1 MITTDELKVQLAEYH
16 TAVKDLEEALAI
28 DASRKRVQEL
38 EHTMSR
44 PGFYDDAELSK
55 KVFDE
60 VGDLKGKLTRFEKLQ
75 GLYDDAETML
85 VMLDEEY
92 DPEMVPE
99 AEEAVNAV
107 GKAVDELQL
116 MTMLNGEYD
125 HSNAILTFH
134 AGTGGTEAQ
143 DWAEMLYR
151 MYNKWAQAHGMTV
164 EVLDYQDGDEA
175 GMKSA
180 SMMVKGANA
189 YGLLKSENGVHRL
202 VRVSPF
208 DANARRQ
215 TSFASLEVMPEL
227 DNTIQV
233 DIRPEDIEMQV
244 YRSSGAGGQHINKTS
259 SAVRLIHKPTGVV
272 VSCQTLRSYKGKTG
286 TSCPN
291 VADWLAAY
299 EGAEEVF
306 VVTITGTLSGSYN
319 AAQLAAE
326 EYRQEHE
333 GARVFVLDSLSAG
346 PECRLLAERLAAL
359 VQAGCAFDD
368 AAEKILA
375 YHRHTHLLFSL
386 ESLAN
391 LARNGRVKPAVAAVA
406 RMLGIR
412 VIGQAS
418 EAGELEVL
426 CKTRGEHGALERI
439 VLEMKGRGFVS
450 GRVHIAHCGN
460 PDAADRLKKMLHA
473 VFPGAQVD
481 VSPCGGLCSYYAE
494 LGGLMVGYED
504 NEAPAL

>member
-1 MITTDELKVQLAEYH
+1 MPLKIVTDDGEYLD
-16 TAVKDLEEALAI
+16 T
-28 DASRKRVQEL
+28 
-38 EHTMSR
+38 
-44 PGFYDDAELSK
+44 AEL
-55 KVFDE
+55 D
-60 VGDLKGKLTRFEKLQ
+60 
-75 GLYDDAETML
+75 
-85 VMLDEEY
+85 
-92 DPEMVPE
+92 
-99 AEEAVNAV
+99 AV
-107 GKAVDELQL
+107 G
-116 MTMLNGEYD
+116 M
-125 HSNAILTFH
+125 
-134 AGTGGTEAQ
+134 AQ
-143 DWAEMLYR
+143 
-151 MYNKWAQAHGMTV
+151 
-164 EVLDYQDGDEA
+164 
-175 GMKSA
+175 
-180 SMMVKGANA
+180 
-189 YGLLKSENGVHRL
+189 
-202 VRVSPF
+202 P
-208 DANARRQ
+208 
-215 TSFASLEVMPEL
+215 
-227 DNTIQV
+227 
-233 DIRPEDIEMQV
+233 
-244 YRSSGAGGQHINKTS
+244 
-259 SAVRLIHKPTGVV
+259 
-272 VSCQTLRSYKGKTG
+272 LRSYKGKTG

-368 AAEKILA
+368 AAERILA

-391 LARNGRVKPAVAAVA
+391 LARNGRVKPTVAAVA

>member
-1 MITTDELKVQLAEYH
+1 MDIQIIVDSCCDLTPALRNLLRVSVASLKIDVGSIHYVDDERIDTKKLIADMKAYKNAPSTACPSPDEY
-16 TAVKDLEEALAI
+16 AALM
-28 DASRKRVQEL
+28 E
-38 EHTMSR
+38 
-44 PGFYDDAELSK
+44 
-55 KVFDE
+55 
-60 VGDLKGKLTRFEKLQ
+60 
-75 GLYDDAETML
+75 
-85 VMLDEEY
+85 
-92 DPEMVPE
+92 
-99 AEEAVNAV
+99 
-107 GKAVDELQL
+107 
-116 MTMLNGEYD
+116 
-125 HSNAILTFH
+125 
-134 AGTGGTEAQ
+134 
-143 DWAEMLYR
+143 
-151 MYNKWAQAHGMTV
+151 
-164 EVLDYQDGDEA
+164 
-175 GMKSA
+175 
-180 SMMVKGANA
+180 
-189 YGLLKSENGVHRL
+189 KSEE
-202 VRVSPF
+202 S
-208 DANARRQ
+208 
-215 TSFASLEVMPEL
+215 
-227 DNTIQV
+227 
-233 DIRPEDIEMQV
+233 
-244 YRSSGAGGQHINKTS
+244 
-259 SAVRLIHKPTGVV
+259 
-272 VSCQTLRSYKGKTG
+272 
-286 TSCPN
+286 
-291 VADWLAAY
+291 
-299 EGAEEVF
+299 F
-306 VVTITGTLSGSYN
+306 VVTLSGKLSGSYN

-368 AAEKILA
+368 AAERILA